1 MVRCTDIYKVVID
14 WGKGKR
20 ESTDEGCRRD
30 GRSERVWKG
39 TGGYRRVRCGNGT
52 DTGSSALCDSVF
64 NVNIP
69 PCKRFFRPYN

>member
-1 MVRCTDIYKVVID
+1 MIF
-14 WGKGKR
+14 GKR
-20 ESTDEGCRRD
+20 KGERKGTDEGVEETE
-30 GRSERVWKG
+30 GAKG
-39 TGGYRRVRCGNGT
+39 YGRVRCGNGT